1 MADTKRNNRR
11 SRIGPVSVQVARAM
25 TSDSSLVPSSPAP
38 VGNDGHILIVDDDAQ
53 IRQLVGK
60 FLREHGYRVTTARDG
75 REMRQA
81 LAAAAID
88 LVILDIMLPGG
99 NGLDLCKEIRS
110 RSSLPVVMLT
120 ARGSE
125 TDRIVGLEIGADDYV
140 AKPFNPREL
149 LARINAVLRRARAHL
164 DAPQAGSG
172 HCLRF
177 EQWILDTRR
186 RELTDPK
193 GVVIDLSTGEY
204 DLLLTFLEAPQRVL
218 TRDQLMD
225 AAKHR
230 MATGFD
236 RAIDI
241 QVSRLRRKIDASEEG
256 QAMIKTIRGTG
267 YMFVPAVARE

>member
-1 MADTKRNNRR
+1 MTANAPD
-11 SRIGPVSVQVARAM
+11 PV
-25 TSDSSLVPSSPAP
+25 PNPAP
-38 VGNDGHILIVDDDAQ
+38 VGSDGHILIVDDDAQ
-53 IRQLVGK
+53 IRQLTGK
-60 FLREHGYRVTTARDG
+60 FLREHGHRVTTARDG

-81 LAAAAID
+81 LATASID

-110 RSSLPVVMLT
+110 NSSLPVIMLT

-149 LARINAVLRRARAHL
+149 LARVNAVLRRVRAHL
-164 DAPQAGSG
+164 AAPQAGSG

-177 EQWILDTRR
+177 DQWILDTRR
-186 RELTDPK
+186 RELLDPK
-193 GVVIDLSTGEY
+193 GVVVDLSTGEY
-204 DLLLTFLEAPQRVL
+204 NLLLTFLEAPQRVL
-218 TRDQLMD
+218 TREHLMD

-241 QVSRLRRKIDASEEG
+241 QVSRLRRKIDSGEDG

-267 YMFVPAVARE
+267 YMFVPSVERA

>member
-1 MADTKRNNRR
+1 
-11 SRIGPVSVQVARAM
+11 M
-25 TSDSSLVPSSPAP
+25 TRDSSVPAYNPASA
-38 VGNDGHILIVDDDAQ
+38 GNDGHILIVDDDAQ
-53 IRQLVGK
+53 IRQLAGK

-81 LAAAAID
+81 LASAFID
-88 LVILDIMLPGG
+88 LVILDIMLPGS

-110 RSSLPVVMLT
+110 RSSLPVIMLT

-125 TDRIVGLEIGADDYV
+125 TDRIVGLEIGADDYL

-177 EQWILDTRR
+177 EQWTLDTRR
-186 RELTDPK
+186 RELMDPK
-193 GVVIDLSTGEY
+193 GVVVDLSTGEY

-241 QVSRLRRKIDASEEG
+241 QVSRLRRKIDASGDG
-256 QAMIKTIRGTG
+256 QAMIKTIRGAG